1 MPTARTAGTNSTA
14 RMQILVSAVALL
26 LGASLCAQVP
36 IRQQVVDPAT
46 NVMERLGAMVP
57 LDAAF
62 HDEQGR
68 AVTLQQYFDGKRP
81 VILNLGY
88 YGCPALCGA
97 VLNGLLDALKPLELE
112 FGKDFAVVTLS
123 FDPREKPELARE
135 KKAAY
140 LQELARPAAAD
151 HWHFLTGE
159 ETQIRAVAEAV
170 GFGYEWD
177 AQTSQYLH
185 GAAIMLLSPQGKTT
199 RYLFGADYRTRD
211 LRFALVEAGEGRVGT
226 TWDRILLSCYGY
238 DPRSKSY
245 QLVAWTVMR
254 IGGGLSAALI
264 VVMIFFFVRRERR
277 LRVLPATT

>member
-1 MPTARTAGTNSTA
+1 MPTARTAGTNSAA

-26 LGASLCAQVP
+26 LGTSLCAQVP

-159 ETQIRAVAEAV
+159 EPQIRAVAQAV

-264 VVMIFFFVRRERR
+264 AVMIFFFVRRERR